1 MGIKV
6 SVIMPSLNVVDYI
19 EDSVKSVVNQ
29 TLQNIEVLCID
40 AGSTDGTWE
49 KLQEISILDKR
60 IKLIK
65 SNIRSYGYQV
75 NLGINLSSGEY
86 ISVVETD
93 DYINENMLEVLY
105 DYGNDNHCDI
115 VKCDYNAYYTQENGK
130 RVFLKRASCDNE
142 EIYNQII
149 KPIDYIEL
157 ANSDWYLWTGIYKK
171 SFLKENDIYLSETK
185 GAAFQDIGFLH
196 KTLVNAQRCAYLK
209 GDYYNY
215 CIDRENA
222 SSNVGKGLLY
232 SYQEYGNL
240 LNDKWD
246 RKELSFL
253 YARMSKSVISSMKNL
268 KRENIDDDCAE
279 ILKWFRDNIKKAFEK
294 AILSKE
300 LIQNYVWNTLQY
312 LLKSLDEFLDVTF
325 EREINVKN
333 ILSDNKICKIVIFG
347 CGNIGYEAF
356 KWLKEHNY
364 KIFAFMDNN
373 PNLWGTMLNGH
384 PILNPIVANEII
396 HGKFVIANEVYGKN
410 IEKQLRDMGIK
421 EECICCFL

>member
-19 EDSVKSVVNQ
+19 EESVKSVVNQ

-130 RVFLKRASCDNE
+130 RVFLKRVSCDNE

-157 ANSDWYLWTGIYKK
+157 ANSDRYL
-171 SFLKENDIYLSETK
+171 
-185 GAAFQDIGFLH
+185 
-196 KTLVNAQRCAYLK
+196 
-209 GDYYNY
+209 
-215 CIDRENA
+215 
-222 SSNVGKGLLY
+222 
-232 SYQEYGNL
+232 
-240 LNDKWD
+240 
-246 RKELSFL
+246 
-253 YARMSKSVISSMKNL
+253 
-268 KRENIDDDCAE
+268 
-279 ILKWFRDNIKKAFEK
+279 
-294 AILSKE
+294 
-300 LIQNYVWNTLQY
+300 
-312 LLKSLDEFLDVTF
+312 
-325 EREINVKN
+325 
-333 ILSDNKICKIVIFG
+333 
-347 CGNIGYEAF
+347 
-356 KWLKEHNY
+356 
-364 KIFAFMDNN
+364 
-373 PNLWGTMLNGH
+373 
-384 PILNPIVANEII
+384 
-396 HGKFVIANEVYGKN
+396 
-410 IEKQLRDMGIK
+410 
-421 EECICCFL
+421 

>member
-19 EDSVKSVVNQ
+19 EESVKSVVNQ

-130 RVFLKRASCDNE
+130 RVFLKRVSCDNE

-171 SFLKENDIYLSETK
+171 TFLKENDIYLSESK

-215 CIDRENA
+215 CIDRESA

-232 SYQEYGNL
+232 SYQEFKKL
-240 LNDKWD
+240 LDEEWN
-246 RKELSFL
+246 REELSFL
-253 YARMSKSVISSMKNL
+253 YVRMSKSVVSCMKNL
-268 KRENIDDDCAE
+268 KRKNIDDNS
-279 ILKWFRDNIKKAFEK
+279 ILILNWFREHIVKAFDNGLLCEEK
-294 AILSKE
+294 
-300 LIQNYVWNTLQY
+300 IQKYVWNTLQY
-312 LLKSLDEFLDVTF
+312 LLKSVNEFINKTF
-325 EREINVKN
+325 IREKN
-333 ILSDNKICKIVIFG
+333 IENLLKNRNEYKIIIFG
-347 CGNIGYEAF
+347 CGNIGYETF
-356 KWLKEHNY
+356 RWLKQNDY
-364 KIFAFMDNN
+364 NVFAFMDNN
-373 PNLWGTMLNGH
+373 PELWGSVLNGC
-384 PILNPIVANEII
+384 PILNPKAANEIVD
-396 HGKFVIANEVYGKN
+396 GKFIIANEVYGKN
-410 IEKQLRDMGIK
+410 IEKQLRDMGVK

>member
-19 EDSVKSVVNQ
+19 EESVKSVVNQ

-130 RVFLKRASCDNE
+130 RVFLKRVSCDNE

-171 SFLKENDIYLSETK
+171 TFLKENDIYLSESK

-294 AILSKE
+294 GILSKE